1 MKILVISLAVV
12 LLLLTPSTA
21 LHRNVQARTIDVDQA
36 KHSLAINVLRAIN
49 TAEFEYRMKH
59 GSFAT
64 WYILVMSEAFAN
76 RGANWAAQNDPQL
89 ANAHFSKG
97 SEILPGW
104 TLRLNLTQD
113 AKGYDVML
121 EDTTDQKCGYAVV
134 TDERAI
140 IRQSKAIDC
149 GI

>member
-1 MKILVISLAVV
+1 MRILGISLTVV
-12 LLLLTPSTA
+12 LLALTPSSA
-21 LHRNVQARTIDVDQA
+21 FHQNAQARATDVEQA
-36 KHSLAINVLRAIN
+36 KHSLAVNVLRAIN
-49 TAEFEYRMKH
+49 TAEFDYRMKQ
-59 GSFAT
+59 GSFAAWDT
-64 WYILVMSEAFAN
+64 LVSSDEFTK
-76 RGANWAAQNDPQL
+76 GTKWAAQNDPQF
-89 ANAHFSKG
+89 ADAHFSKG

-134 TDERAI
+134 TDERGL

-149 GI
+149 EI